1 VFLRYQKGEK
11 KMEKEEKGK
20 NQNQSQNK
28 EQQSFLGAASFT
40 KEGAVGSNPT
50 PRTFIFSNDFGVEK
64 ACASYFDSDSEFR

>member
-11 KMEKEEKGK
+11 KMEKEEKSK
-20 NQNQSQNK
+20 NQNQSETSNQNQSQNNQNS

-50 PRTFIFSNDFGVEK
+50 PRIKNK
-64 ACASYFDSDSEFR
+64 AL